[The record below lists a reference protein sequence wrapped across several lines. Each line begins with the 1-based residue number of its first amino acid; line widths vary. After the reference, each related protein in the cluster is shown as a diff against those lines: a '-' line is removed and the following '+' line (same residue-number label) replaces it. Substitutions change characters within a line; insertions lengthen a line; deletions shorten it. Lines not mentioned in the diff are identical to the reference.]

1 MTVAPSY
8 EAARRIAAEGTLA
21 ERVALASRSEA
32 APEILY
38 FLACDGRPTVRAA
51 VAANAAT
58 PVQADTLL
66 AGDDDPRV
74 RAVVGRKLAPRAPE
88 LAAAT
93 DRLRNLAWSTLRA
106 LAADTAVMV
115 RKVIAEELQAMP
127 DAPRELILRL
137 AQDTAI
143 EVAEPVIRFS
153 PLLTEEDLLALLSA
167 PPVPATVTAVARR
180 PHLSE
185 RISEAVVAR
194 ADEAAT
200 AALLAN
206 ESAAIRERTLDR
218 LVAEAATHTA
228 WQDSLVRRGG
238 LSAGA
243 VLTLA
248 TMVAD
253 HLLAPLISRNDLDPS
268 LARVLR
274 SRVALRLERR
284 GEDSLSP
291 ELAFEEAALRGD
303 RTRMLRL
310 LAERSGV
317 PVLAIEHV
325 AQLRSAKAL
334 VSLCWK
340 AGFGP
345 RSALVAQGVLGHI
358 PPDAAMPLPEAGGWP
373 LTVAEM
379 QWQIEVLTVPAVPAS
394 RVAGRRERLSA

>member
-1 MTVAPSY
+1 MRLAPSY

-21 ERVALASRSEA
+21 ERLALASHPEV

-58 PVQADTLL
+58 PVQADSLL
-66 AGDDDPRV
+66 AGDHDPQV
-74 RAVVGRKLAPRAPE
+74 RALVGRKLAPRAPE

-93 DRLRNLAWSTLRA
+93 DRLRSLAWSTLCT
-106 LAADTAVMV
+106 LAADAAVLV

-127 DAPRELILRL
+127 EAPHDLILRL
-137 AQDTAI
+137 AQDAAI
-143 EVAEPVIRFS
+143 EVAAPVIRFS
-153 PLLTEEDLLALLSA
+153 PLLTEEDLLALLAA
-167 PPVPATVTAVARR
+167 PPVPETVTAIARR
-180 PHLSE
+180 PQLSE

-206 ESAAIRERTLDR
+206 GSAAIRERTLDR
-218 LVAEAATHTA
+218 LIAEAATHAA
-228 WQDSLVRRGG
+228 WQESLVRRSG
-238 LSAGA
+238 LPAGA

-253 HLLAPLISRNDLDPS
+253 HLLEPLLTRSDLDPT

-274 SRVALRLERR
+274 ARVALRLERR
-284 GEDSLSP
+284 GAAPLPPD
-291 ELAFEEAALRGD
+291 LAFEEAALRGD

-317 PVLAIEHV
+317 AVRAIEHV

-340 AGFGP
+340 AGFSPRCAGP
-345 RSALVAQGVLGHI
+345 AQGVLGHVPPEAAI
-358 PPDAAMPLPEAGGWP
+358 PIPEAGGWP
-373 LTVAEM
+373 LTETEM
-379 QWQIEVLTVPAVPAS
+379 QWQIEVLATPDTPAP
-394 RVAGRRERLSA
+394 RPVALRERVGA